1 MSSRELQILR
11 DQNAA
16 LRTENER
23 MKRFLARLRIKHGD
37 TLVNEVIMEDAR
49 ERREMSED
57 RRALDW
63 EEYVK
68 ARPDKFARG

>member
-1 MSSRELQILR
+1 MSSRELQIMREQL
-11 DQNAA
+11 AA

-49 ERREMSED
+49 ERRKMTED

-68 ARPDKFARG
+68 ARPDKFSHQ